1 MLRRHSSSG
10 SGSDSDSGDSTRSDA
25 KPDHFEAIPMGDEMS
40 ERRSVSRKKV
50 KALEEYLKDYI
61 YYKEEGYE
69 GLGDMFESQLGDLRA
84 ADRVGYDGFLYGP
97 DCVGEECDFKIDR
110 DKLDDWSYHRIFK
123 LAKRLFRRVRA
134 RKLDRDRYIERVKE
148 RKFGG
153 PSRQF

>member
-1 MLRRHSSSG
+1 MSRRHSSSG
-10 SGSDSDSGDSTRSDA
+10 DFTRSDA
-25 KPDHFEAIPMGDEMS
+25 KPDHFEPIPMGDETLK
-40 ERRSVSRKKV
+40 RRSVSKEEVELLKV
-50 KALEEYLKDYI
+50 YLKDYI

-69 GLGDMFESQLGDLRA
+69 GLADMFESLLGDLRA

-123 LAKRLFRRVRA
+123 LAKRLFRKVRA
-134 RKLDRDRYIERVKE
+134 RKLDRDRYIARVQE